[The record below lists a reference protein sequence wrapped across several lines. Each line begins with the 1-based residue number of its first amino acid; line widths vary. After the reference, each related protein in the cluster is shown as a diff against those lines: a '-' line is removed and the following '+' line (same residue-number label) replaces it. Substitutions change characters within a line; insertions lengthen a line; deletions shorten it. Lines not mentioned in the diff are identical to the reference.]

1 MSTLEQASGDLN
13 ESPALIV
20 LHFNKSPALI
30 VLCEKASAEQKS
42 ATTTALKAPTNA
54 VFAAADAADA
64 EPKMLFEYLFEYLFA
79 DWAGLTAVEIAT
91 RCGPWPSSRRASA
104 SPWCCSTTSQLDHNY
119 LRRLLCVA
127 APGESVTV
135 TETDVSKFIAYPR
148 VFLYFTKVL

>member
-1 MSTLEQASGDLN
+1 MNFARALTSPKVCAGGQVLED
-13 ESPALIV
+13 EEWYV
-20 LHFNKSPALI
+20 LD
-30 VLCEKASAEQKS
+30 AEWGR
-42 ATTTALKAPTNA
+42 ACAPA
-54 VFAAADAADA
+54 VFAMQATAARINCCLYAADAADA

>member
-20 LHFNKSPALI
+20 LHLNESPALI

-64 EPKMLFEYLFEYLFA
+64 EPKMLFEYLFA

-104 SPWCCSTTSQLDHNY
+104 SPWCCSTSQLDHNY